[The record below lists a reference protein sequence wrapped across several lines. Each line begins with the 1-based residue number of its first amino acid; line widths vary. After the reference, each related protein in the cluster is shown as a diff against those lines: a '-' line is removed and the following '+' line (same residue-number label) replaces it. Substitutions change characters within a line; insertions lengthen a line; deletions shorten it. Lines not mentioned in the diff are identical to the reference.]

1 MSALPERYRPYAHQ
15 AAGQQHQPTAIY
27 QPQPID
33 RYDESPPIAWVADP
47 YNPARSVAVDAR
59 LIQRTEPAPP
69 RDLSPQPLL
78 DPVAQRWLGAGVGV
92 GAAGAGVGWGLGQL
106 AAGIALMGTAGVAIL
121 AGLLLAAAS
130 MRGRSITNI
139 HNEAHTHV
147 TQKWLGRTNVTNQQ

>member
-1 MSALPERYRPYAHQ
+1 MSALPERYRPYANQ
-15 AAGQQHQPTAIY
+15 AAGQPHQPTAIY

-33 RYDESPPIAWVADP
+33 RYEERPPIAWVADP

-59 LIQRTEPAPP
+59 LIQRSEPAPP
-69 RDLSPQPLL
+69 RDLTPQPLL

-147 TQKWLGRTNVTNQQ
+147 TQKWLGRANVTNQQ